1 MTTSEEMS
9 PTKTPS
15 DDPSETPATKTPS
28 PEEPPTAKT
37 PSHALEETPAAKTP
51 SHALELYETMVRIR
65 ELETRIESLHYG
77 GRMHGSFHSSMGQ
90 EAAAAGVIGCLRP
103 TDLVTSTHRGHGHAI
118 AKGMSPTTI
127 VAELLGLREGSSG
140 GKGGSMHL
148 HDIACGFL
156 GENAIVAGGMP
167 WAAGAAWASRRLSK
181 DLVAVS
187 FVGDGGAAHGLFAET
202 LRMARTFGT
211 PLLVACENNHLAHS
225 MPVERT
231 FGEPGSI
238 AAWAAGFGMRAEY
251 VAGDDVLAVHR
262 VAAEMIDEV
271 RATGK
276 AAFVEIEVWRVRAHS
291 LNDPDYRYLPKDLGR
306 SHLQTHDP
314 IANAERSLPLPEAE
328 TAAIRERVSQEI
340 ADAIDAAFE
349 GQTASEDD
357 ATTGVYSEAF
367 ELEGRLRGW

>member
-9 PTKTPS
+9 TTKTPS

-28 PEEPPTAKT
+28 PEETPATKT
-37 PSHALEETPAAKTP
+37 PSPEETPTAKTP

-127 VAELLGLREGSSG
+127 VAELLGLRQGSSG

-167 WAAGAAWASRRLSK
+167 WAAGAAWASRRLGK

-328 TAAIRERVSQEI
+328 TATIRERAAQEI

-349 GQTASEDD
+349 GQTASEDY

-367 ELEGRLRGW
+367 EMEGRLRGW

>member
-1 MTTSEEMS
+1 MTPTSR
-9 PTKTPS
+9 
-15 DDPSETPATKTPS
+15 
-28 PEEPPTAKT
+28 
-37 PSHALEETPAAKTP
+37 
-51 SHALELYETMVRIR
+51 LELYETMVRIR
-65 ELETRIESLHYG
+65 ELETSVESLHYS

-90 EAAAAGVIGCLRP
+90 EAAAAGVTGCLRP
-103 TDLVTSTHRGHGHAI
+103 ADLVTSTHRGHGHAI

-127 VAELLGLREGSSG
+127 VAELLGLQPGSSG

-156 GENAIVAGGMP
+156 GENAIVAGGVP
-167 WAAGAAWASRRLSK
+167 WAAGAAWASRRLGK

-187 FVGDGGAAHGLFAET
+187 FVGDGGAAQGVLAET

-225 MPVERT
+225 MPSERT

-251 VAGDDVLAVHR
+251 VAGDDVFAVHR
-262 VAAEMIDEV
+262 LATEMIDEV
-271 RATGK
+271 RASGR

-291 LNDPDYRYLPKDLGR
+291 LNDPDYRYLPKDLGK
-306 SHLQTHDP
+306 SYLQTHDP
-314 IANAERSLPLPEAE
+314 IANAERDLPLTDAEAA
-328 TAAIRERVSQEI
+328 TIRERIAGEI
-340 ADAIDAAFE
+340 AEAIDAALG
-349 GQTASEDD
+349 GQAAPARL

-367 ELEGRLRGW
+367 EQEGRRRGW

>member
-1 MTTSEEMS
+1 MTPTSR
-9 PTKTPS
+9 
-15 DDPSETPATKTPS
+15 
-28 PEEPPTAKT
+28 
-37 PSHALEETPAAKTP
+37 
-51 SHALELYETMVRIR
+51 LELYETMVRIR
-65 ELETRIESLHYG
+65 ELETSVESLHYS

-90 EAAAAGVIGCLRP
+90 EAAAAGVTGCLRP
-103 TDLVTSTHRGHGHAI
+103 ADLVTSTHRGHGHAI

-127 VAELLGLREGSSG
+127 VAELLGLQPGSSG

-156 GENAIVAGGMP
+156 GENAIVAGGVP
-167 WAAGAAWASRRLSK
+167 WAAGAAWASRRLGK
-181 DLVAVS
+181 DLVAVP
-187 FVGDGGAAHGLFAET
+187 FVGDGGVAQGVLAET

-251 VAGDDVLAVHR
+251 VAGDDVFAVHR
-262 VAAEMIDEV
+262 LATEMIDEV
-271 RATGK
+271 RASGR

-291 LNDPDYRYLPKDLGR
+291 LNDPDYRYLPKDLGK
-306 SHLQTHDP
+306 SYLQTHDP
-314 IANAERSLPLPEAE
+314 IANAERDLPLTDAEAA
-328 TAAIRERVSQEI
+328 TIRERIAGEI
-340 ADAIDAAFE
+340 AEAIDAALE
-349 GQTASEDD
+349 GQAAPARL

-367 ELEGRLRGW
+367 EQEGRRRGW

>member
-1 MTTSEEMS
+1 MTAPDET
-9 PTKTPS
+9 PTTTLS
-15 DDPSETPATKTPS
+15 SAPSEM
-28 PEEPPTAKT
+28 
-37 PSHALEETPAAKTP
+37 PAAKSP
-51 SHALELYETMVRIR
+51 PDLLELYETMVRIR
-65 ELETRIESLHYG
+65 ELETSIESLHYS

-90 EAAAAGVIGCLRP
+90 EGAAAGVIGCLRP

-118 AKGMSPTTI
+118 AKGMGPATI
-127 VAELLGLREGSSG
+127 VAELLGLQQGSSG

-156 GENAIVAGGMP
+156 GENAIVSGGVP
-167 WAAGAAWASRRLSK
+167 WAAGAAWASRRLGK

-187 FVGDGGAAHGLFAET
+187 FVGDGGAAQGVFAET
-202 LRMARTFGT
+202 LRMARTWGT

-238 AAWAAGFGMRAEY
+238 AAWAAGFGMRTEH
-251 VAGDDVLAVHR
+251 VTGDDVFAVHR
-262 VAAEMIDEV
+262 IATEMIDEV
-271 RATGK
+271 RATGR

-291 LNDPDYRYLPKDLGR
+291 LNDPDYRYLPKDLGK

-314 IANAERSLPLPEAE
+314 IANAERDLPLSTAEAAE
-328 TAAIRERVSQEI
+328 IRERVAREI
-340 ADAIDAAFE
+340 ADAIGAAFE
-349 GQTASEDD
+349 GQAAPEES

-367 ELEGRLRGW
+367 EQEVRLRGW

>member
-1 MTTSEEMS
+1 MS
-9 PTKTPS
+9 IPDRLK
-15 DDPSETPATKTPS
+15 
-28 PEEPPTAKT
+28 
-37 PSHALEETPAAKTP
+37 
-51 SHALELYETMVRIR
+51 LYETMVRIR
-65 ELETRIESLHYG
+65 ELETSIESLHYS

-118 AKGMSPTTI
+118 AKGMSPATV
-127 VAELLGLREGSSG
+127 VAELLGLQPGSSG

-148 HDIACGFL
+148 HDVACGFL
-156 GENAIVAGGMP
+156 GENAIVAGGVP
-167 WAAGAAWASRRLSK
+167 WAAGAAWASRRLGK

-187 FVGDGGAAHGLFAET
+187 FVGDGGVAQGVLAET

-238 AAWAAGFGMRAEY
+238 ADWAAGFGMRAEY
-251 VAGDDVLAVHR
+251 VAGDDVFAVQR
-262 VAAEMIDEV
+262 MAAEMIDEV
-271 RATGK
+271 RATGR

-291 LNDPDYRYLPKDLGR
+291 LNDPDYRYLPRDLGQ

-314 IANAERSLPLPEAE
+314 IANAERDVPLSDAEA
-328 TAAIRERVSQEI
+328 AAIRDRIAREI
-340 ADAIDAAFE
+340 ADAIDAALE
-349 GQTASEDD
+349 GQAAPARF
-357 ATTGVYSEAF
+357 ATTGVYSEA
-367 ELEGRLRGW
+367 LEQEGQRRGW